1 MPRLFGGKGGLGKG
15 PRLEVG
21 QDVAVIL
28 WIAGPGVGADL
39 RKGEVSF
46 PTGNSSAPTPR

>member
-1 MPRLFGGKGGLGKG
+1 MPRLLAGKVVWGKARG
-15 PRLEVG
+15 WKWG

-39 RKGEVSF
+39 GKGEVSF
-46 PTGNSSAPTPR
+46 PQELVCPAPR